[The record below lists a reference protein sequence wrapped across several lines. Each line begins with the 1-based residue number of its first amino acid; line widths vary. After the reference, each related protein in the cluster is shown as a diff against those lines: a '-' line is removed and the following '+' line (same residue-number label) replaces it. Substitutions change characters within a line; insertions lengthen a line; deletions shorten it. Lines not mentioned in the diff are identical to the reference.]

1 MTRDLTPL
9 LAPRSIAI
17 VGASESTDSWAPEIE
32 RSLRHVGFRGDL
44 FPVNPKYE
52 TVWGRPCVAS
62 VGDLPR
68 GVAARALGTP
78 DARSFAARVRLQTA
92 QIRSVAPL
100 AAIDAW
106 DLAEGLVALLAAEAA
121 RWEGGEAIVAAGGSA
136 PPAPLA

>member
-1 MTRDLTPL
+1 MLF
-9 LAPRSIAI
+9 RS
-17 VGASESTDSWAPEIE
+17 
-32 RSLRHVGFRGDL
+32 
-44 FPVNPKYE
+44 
-52 TVWGRPCVAS
+52 
-62 VGDLPR
+62 
-68 GVAARALGTP
+68 LGTP